1 MVETIIEKGAMTL
14 LEYGAIGFLLL
25 VTTGTLVFIIKK
37 LVLDQDIQTRELSSL
52 IKTLITRIEAR
63 DDILLNTVEDVYK
76 QRDKCQEELATKLS
90 DHHDETAG
98 AIEKIHSI
106 VVQLRDGVG
115 CSLPGHNRHPHG

>member
-63 DDILLNTVEDVYK
+63 DDILLKTVEDVYK

-90 DHHDETAG
+90 DHHDETTD

-106 VVQLRDGVG
+106 VVQLREGVG

>member
-90 DHHDETAG
+90 DHQDETAV